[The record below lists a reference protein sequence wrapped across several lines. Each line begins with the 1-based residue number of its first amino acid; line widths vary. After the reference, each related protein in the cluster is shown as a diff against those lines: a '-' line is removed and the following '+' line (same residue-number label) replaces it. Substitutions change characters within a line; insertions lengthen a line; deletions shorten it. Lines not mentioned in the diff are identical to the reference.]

1 MALQS
6 QSRVHRS
13 LPPPEVVIDSI
24 EYLAREQ
31 PTKRAEQT
39 CSLTYYRLLDA
50 FGVAVG
56 STVISEYVGRIS
68 RSVAVRLFRPLES
81 RRLSRA
87 RNSPATGS
95 RKTCETKGSR
105 TDLLE
110 FLYVAIQFRENLVA
124 GGSDPETSGIR
135 SSAWTKGY
143 TRELATSCILLLR
156 F

>member
-6 QSRVHRS
+6 QLRVDRS

-56 STVISEYVGRIS
+56 WTVISKYVGRTS
-68 RSVAVRLFRPLES
+68 RSCCSTLS
-81 RRLSRA
+81 LSREETVSRETA
-87 RNSPATGS
+87 ITGS

-105 TDLLE
+105 TGLLE
-110 FLYVAIQFRENLVA
+110 FLYLAIQFRENLVG
-124 GGSDPETSGIR
+124 GGSDPETSGTR

-143 TRELATSCILLLR
+143 TRELATSCILLR